1 MGKRVAIVFAG
12 AALVAIVVAAIAGL
26 GGSGAPS
33 QRGVVSPQAV
43 VDRAATGAPPPAQS
57 RGAYEVAI
65 VERKTTLRAKPGGHV
80 LARVGPHTEFGS
92 ARVVPVLERRS
103 GWLRVMAAERP
114 NGTTA
119 WIAERDTT
127 PARIDYAMRVDISQR
142 QVQVLQGGRVVRRI
156 RTAVG
161 ERGTPTPTGT
171 FAVTDKIPFTN
182 PASAYGCC
190 AIALTAHQPD
200 IPSNW
205 PGGDRVAMHATPQA
219 QSIGRPVTHGCMRV
233 PVADARWLMQRLP
246 LGTRVS
252 IRA

>member
-12 AALVAIVVAAIAGL
+12 AALVAIVVAVIAGL
-26 GGSGAPS
+26 GGSGAPD
-33 QRGVVSPQAV
+33 QRGVASPQAV
-43 VDRAATGAPPPAQS
+43 VDRAVQAPTQAPGQ
-57 RGAYEVAI
+57 GAYEVAI
-65 VERKTTLRAKPGGHV
+65 VDRKTTLRAQPGGQV
-80 LARVGPHTEFGS
+80 LARVSPHTEFGS
-92 ARVVPVLERRS
+92 ARVVPVLERRG

-114 NGTTA
+114 NGKTA
-119 WIAERDTT
+119 WIAERDTS
-127 PARIDYAMRVDISQR
+127 PARIDYAMRVDLSNR
-142 QVQVLQGGRVVRRI
+142 EVQVLQGGRVVRRM

-161 ERGTPTPTGT
+161 EHGTPTPTGT

-205 PGGDRVAMHATPQA
+205 RGGDRVAMHATPQA
-219 QSIGRPVTHGCMRV
+219 QSIGRPVTHGCMRI
-233 PVADARWLMQRLP
+233 PVADARWLMQNLP
-246 LGTRVS
+246 LGTQVS